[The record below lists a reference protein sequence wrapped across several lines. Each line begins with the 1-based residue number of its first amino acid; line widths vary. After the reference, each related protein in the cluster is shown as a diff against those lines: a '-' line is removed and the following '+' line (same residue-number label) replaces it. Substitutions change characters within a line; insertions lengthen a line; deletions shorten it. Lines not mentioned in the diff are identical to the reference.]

1 MEEKHYIQWIEV
13 ISGGSLFVQGL
24 EPGQKLGAPLVIVNY
39 VNKKRQVR
47 YKLVDIFT
55 ILMYTPLC
63 KLIKA

>member
-1 MEEKHYIQWIEV
+1 M
-13 ISGGSLFVQGL
+13 ISGDSLFVQGL

-63 KLIKA
+63 KLIKV

>member
-1 MEEKHYIQWIEV
+1 M
-13 ISGGSLFVQGL
+13 ISGDSLFVLGL
-24 EPGQKLGAPLVIVNY
+24 KPGQKPEAPLVIVNY

-63 KLIKA
+63 KLIKV